1 MTFWEARSVRSE
13 MFIVPREPKMRLSS
27 FRSGRFIFRSS
38 GALAEDKDEAINIA
52 LLTELRT
59 NPFEEIRSQL

>member
-13 MFIVPREPKMRLSS
+13 MSIVQRELKIGLSS

-38 GALAEDKDEAINIA
+38 GALAEDIDEAINIA
-52 LLTELRT
+52 LLTELQT
-59 NPFEEIRSQL
+59 NRISEIVP